1 LPAFSGRCGSILTGA
16 LGTVKVEEIH
26 WADLEAEPVRGV
38 LERFKKTG
46 KLLIGGHVA
55 SAQKELFA
63 EVPKA
68 PSAL

>member
-1 LPAFSGRCGSILTGA
+1 LIEAGVLKAKQVVPFAPW
-16 LGTVKVEEIH
+16 EIH
-26 WADLEAEPVRGV
+26 WADLEAEPVRGI